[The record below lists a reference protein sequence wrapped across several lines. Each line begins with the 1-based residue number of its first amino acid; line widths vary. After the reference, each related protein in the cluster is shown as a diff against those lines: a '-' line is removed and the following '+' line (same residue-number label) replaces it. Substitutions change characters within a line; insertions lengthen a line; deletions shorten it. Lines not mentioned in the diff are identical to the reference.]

1 MLNFRVLELQDYF
14 HYYKFYAMRI
24 FYNYHQY
31 TTYYIVIRNKNC
43 YFKIW
48 NTA

>member
-1 MLNFRVLELQDYF
+1 MLNFRVLELQDYY

-24 FYNYHQY
+24 FYNYQY
-31 TTYYIVIRNKNC
+31 ATYYIVIRNKNC